1 MADSPFDL
9 QGRVAIVTGASSGL
23 GQRFAR
29 VLAERGAQVVAA
41 ARRADRLDALAD
53 EVDGITA
60 CRTDVSVDAELERL
74 VDFTVERHGAP
85 SIVINNAG
93 VATQYDAEDEPPAE
107 FRRVVEVNLNAV
119 FVLSQLAARAMIG
132 GGDGGS
138 IVNIAS
144 MLGTIASAPINQASY
159 CASKGGVVNLTRE
172 LGAQWA
178 RKGVRVNA
186 IAPGFFASEMTGDM
200 MTEEGSMRYLRRNTP
215 MGRVGAE
222 HELDGVLLFL
232 ASDASSFVTG
242 QTIAVDGGWTAR

>member
-1 MADSPFDL
+1 MAADAFDVA
-9 QGRVAIVTGASSGL
+9 GRVAIVTGASSGL
-23 GQRFAR
+23 GRRFAT
-29 VLAERGAQVVAA
+29 VLAQRGATVVAA
-41 ARRADRLDALAD
+41 ARRGDRLDALAA
-53 EVDGITA
+53 EVDGITP
-60 CRTDVSVDAELERL
+60 CVTDVADDAALERL
-74 VDFTVERHGAP
+74 VRFTVERHGAP
-85 SIVINNAG
+85 QIVINNAG
-93 VATQYDAEDEPPAE
+93 VSAVHDAEAEPPSE
-107 FRRVVEVNLNAV
+107 FRRVVEINLNAV
-119 FVLSQLAARAMIG
+119 FVLSQLAAREMI

-144 MLGTIASAPINQASY
+144 MMGQIASAPINQASY

-186 IAPGFFASEMTGDM
+186 VAPGFFASEMTDPM
-200 MTEEGSMRYLRRNTP
+200 IDEEQSMRFLRRNTP

-222 HELDGVLLFL
+222 HELDGILLFL